1 MSLVRPAKL
10 IDRRA
15 NTKRCN
21 DFAEGNCKRGYA
33 GTSEA
38 VTRGE
43 DCDARWLGSSPS
55 RQRLHASLAPSD
67 GYHHSHCL

>member
-43 DCDARWLGSSPS
+43 DCDARWRWGPPHRANGYMRHSP
-55 RQRLHASLAPSD
+55 PPMVITIVIV
-67 GYHHSHCL
+67 